1 MNTFRAGTLRDRIHI
16 QRRTGGKD
24 GWNSPLPEGWENI
37 TAQRIAANVQH
48 RSGLG
53 AIKADADVS
62 IVRASIRIRRR
73 TDVTADMRVLFGPSI
88 YDIEAVLPG
97 ESREHIDLVCKL
109 TQGPKK

>member
-1 MNTFRAGTLRDRIHI
+1 MNTLRAGTLRDRIHI
-16 QRRTGGKD
+16 QRKTGGVD
-24 GWNSPLPEGWENI
+24 DYNQSLPEAWENL

-53 AIKADADVS
+53 AIKGDAEVS

-73 TDVTADMRVLFGPSI
+73 ADVNAGMRVLLGAAT

-97 ESREHIDLVCKL
+97 GTREHIDLVCKRVS
-109 TQGPKK
+109 